1 VASHEIVCPSEP
13 YRRHR
18 IEPIGLARSRHGLG
32 CFQLTF
38 TVFRVTPA
46 PVIFRFR
53 VHSLLDLHSSSEYVT
68 TALRLSLHER
78 QWPPLGFG
86 SPSRHL
92 LAEST
97 YRQSSQLCL
106 RSVLSVSRALDGLLL
121 HKLCGSISPHY
132 HVRDSLFRGF
142 PQHPA
147 GLTRRQTVPS

>member
-1 VASHEIVCPSEP
+1 VASLEVVRPSER

-18 IEPIGLARSRHGLG
+18 IEPIGLARSRLGFG
-32 CFQLTF
+32 CFQLAF

-53 VHSLLDLHSSSEYVT
+53 VHSLLGFDSSSEYVT
-68 TALRLSLHER
+68 TTLRLSLLER

-97 YRQSSQLCL
+97 YRQGTQPHL
-106 RSVLSVSRALDGLLL
+106 RSVLSVSHALDGLLL
-121 HKLCGSISPHY
+121 HKLCGPISSHC

-142 PQHPA
+142 PQQPV
-147 GLTRRQTVPS
+147 GLTRRQTCPS